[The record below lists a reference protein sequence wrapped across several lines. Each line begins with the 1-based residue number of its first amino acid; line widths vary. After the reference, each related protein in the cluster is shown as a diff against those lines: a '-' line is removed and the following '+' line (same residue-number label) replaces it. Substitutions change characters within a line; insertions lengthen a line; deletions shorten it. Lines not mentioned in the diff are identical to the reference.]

1 MSNSNDI
8 KRLRHSTGHLYVK
21 PFVALFI
28 SLLMPLISV
37 FVFVLLTIHS
47 VSADQYHYNSVLIG
61 NRASGLSGA
70 YVAVADDP
78 SGLFYNPSGIV
89 YSASTN
95 VTANMNA
102 FRYGRTK
109 YVAALKTA
117 TGKNVDWIRTTSA
130 LVPSFFG
137 ITQPLGPGTVGFS
150 YAITDSVL
158 ENQGQTFYDIRQ
170 AGTAYTINF
179 NNQDTTNNVGPSYA
193 IAIGDKLSI
202 GLTMYGYF
210 RNKERIFNQIYQ
222 LAGDGQVNDATP
234 AVEQPPFFIAN
245 QYFSLDEYGVKPI
258 FGISY
263 TPLNKLSLGFTF
275 TQTFLFKSDTSVQY
289 SEAGNI
295 CNDAT
300 QTFQERCPNSS
311 PTSFLLS
318 REASTERRIFPW
330 QVNLGAAYFHSNKL
344 LLTSSVWVYE
354 AINLTSKPLINV
366 AGGLE
371 YYITG
376 KIAVRM
382 GAYTNMSNTP
392 ELVENAINVFN
403 EHIDIVG
410 ATMSLTHFTRSS
422 AISIGGA
429 GTYGKGKAQ
438 ITGSTNIQDVEYLGL
453 SIFLSA
459 SNSF

>member
-1 MSNSNDI
+1 MPNY
-8 KRLRHSTGHLYVK
+8 STTNK
-21 PFVALFI
+21 NIFF
-28 SLLMPLISV
+28 SLCLIFFTLSTA
-37 FVFVLLTIHS
+37 F
-47 VSADQYHYNSVLIG
+47 ADQYHYNEVLIG

-70 YVAVADDP
+70 YVAIADDP

-89 YSASTN
+89 YSSSTN

-109 YVAALKTA
+109 YVAALTTA
-117 TGKNVDWIRTTSA
+117 AGQNVDWIRTSSA

-137 ITQPLGPGTVGFS
+137 ITQPLGPGTIGFS

-158 ENQGQTFYDIRQ
+158 ENQGQTFNDIRQ
-170 AGTAYTINF
+170 AGTTYTINF

-193 IAIGDKLSI
+193 IAIGEKFSI
-202 GLTMYGYF
+202 GLTVYAYF

-222 LAGDGQVNDATP
+222 LAADGQTNNATTP
-234 AVEQPPFFIAN
+234 VEQRPFFISN

-258 FGISY
+258 FGMSY
-263 TPLNKLSLGFTF
+263 TPFSKLSLGLTF
-275 TQTFLFKSDTSVQY
+275 TQTYLLVSDANVQY
-289 SEAGNI
+289 SEASNI

-300 QTFQERCPNSS
+300 KTFQERCSNSN

-318 REASTERRIFPW
+318 QENGTQGRTFPW
-330 QVNLGAAYFHSNKL
+330 QVNFGAAYFYSNKL

-354 AINLTSKPLINV
+354 AINLTPQPLINV
-366 AGGLE
+366 AGALE

-376 KIAVRM
+376 KIALRM
-382 GAYTNMSNTP
+382 GVYTNMSNTP
-392 ELVENAINVFN
+392 ELIPNATNIFN
-403 EHIDIVG
+403 EHIDVIG
-410 ATMSLTHFTRSS
+410 GTMSLTHFTRSS

-429 GTYGKGKAQ
+429 GNYGKGRAQ
-438 ITGSTNIQDVEYLGL
+438 ITGSTNIQDVEYIGL